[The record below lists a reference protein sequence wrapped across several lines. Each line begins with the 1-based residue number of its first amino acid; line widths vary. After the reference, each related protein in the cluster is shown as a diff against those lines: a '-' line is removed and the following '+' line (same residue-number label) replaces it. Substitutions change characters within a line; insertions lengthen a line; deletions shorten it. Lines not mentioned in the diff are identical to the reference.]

1 MINLS
6 DIFNDLFSG
15 AFRVSVLIQIVTL
28 GFALIFWV
36 VLSKLLNLEAR
47 PWSLERRYKY
57 ISAFKELANELL
69 LLFILRIFSLALDNL
84 TGVAGLAF
92 FITGFYGLILIS
104 RVLIILLKF
113 HAPIAV
119 VSKFDLSVLRPAYV
133 IVGFLS
139 ILSQISDLPSFLASP
154 VVVFG
159 GDNFSF
165 NDLLLLS
172 FGSYFLVTGTA
183 LPAWGLTWLAANL
196 FQLSKPAL
204 RAAELII
211 RYLIVAIGLISILAI
226 VGVNYTFLAAIGGGL
241 SVGLGFGLKEVFSN
255 FISGLWLLIE
265 GAVRPGDV
273 LLLENGSGEDPCEVL
288 ELGMRATTLWRDR
301 DNVELVVPNQLF
313 FTQQMVTYSG
323 VRDRYRRGQV
333 LIGAAYR
340 HPPEQV
346 IAILEAVAATVPRI
360 LETPAPKGLLLRY
373 DDSAITYAI
382 RYWIEDP
389 MNGISV
395 ASAVGIA
402 VWNAFSREGIEI
414 PYPQRV
420 LHMDAAIPNARTQI

>member
-1 MINLS
+1 MNNLS
-6 DIFNDLFSG
+6 DIFNDLFSD

-47 PWSLERRYKY
+47 HWPLERRYKY

-69 LLFILRIFSLALDNL
+69 LLFVLRTFSLALDSIS
-84 TGVAGLAF
+84 GVAGLAF
-92 FITGFYGLILIS
+92 FITSFYGLFLFS
-104 RVLIILLKF
+104 RFLIILLKF

-139 ILSQISDLPSFLASP
+139 VLSQISDLPSLLASP
-154 VVVFG
+154 VAMVG

-165 NDLLLLS
+165 NDVLLLLL
-172 FGSYFLVTGTA
+172 GSYFLATGTA

-196 FQLSKPAL
+196 FQLSKPAI
-204 RAAELII
+204 RATELII
-211 RYLIVAIGLISILAI
+211 RYLIVAIGLISILVI

-273 LLLENGSGEDPCEVL
+273 LLLETGSGEDPCEVL

-346 IAILEAVAATVPRI
+346 IAILEAVAATVPRV
-360 LETPAPKGLLLRY
+360 LAKPAPKGLLLRY

-395 ASAVGIA
+395 ASEVGIA

>member
-1 MINLS
+1 MNNLS
-6 DIFNDLFSG
+6 DIFNDLFSD

-47 PWSLERRYKY
+47 PWPLERRYKY

-92 FITGFYGLILIS
+92 FITGFYSLILIS

-133 IVGFLS
+133 IVGFLGV
-139 ILSQISDLPSFLASP
+139 LSQISDLPSFLASP

-211 RYLIVAIGLISILAI
+211 RYLIVAIGLISIFAI

-255 FISGLWLLIE
+255 FISGLWLLLE

-346 IAILEAVAATVPRI
+346 ISILEAVAATVPRV
-360 LETPAPKGLLLRY
+360 LAKPAPKGLLLRY
-373 DDSAITYAI
+373 DDSAIIYSI

-395 ASAVGIA
+395 ASQVGIA
-402 VWNAFSREGIEI
+402 IWSAFSREGIEI

-420 LHMDAAIPNARTQI
+420 LHMDSTVSNARTQI

>member
-1 MINLS
+1 MNNLS
-6 DIFNDLFSG
+6 DILNDLLSDT
-15 AFRVSVLIQIVTL
+15 FRVPVLLQIVTL
-28 GFALIFWV
+28 VFALIFWFR
-36 VLSKLLNLEAR
+36 LKKLLNLENR
-47 PWSLERRYKY
+47 VWPLEKRYKY
-57 ISAFKELANELL
+57 IPSFKQLADELL
-69 LLFILRIFSLALDNL
+69 LLFVLRIFSLALDNL

-104 RVLIILLKF
+104 RFLIILLKF

-119 VSKFDLSVLRPAYV
+119 VSRFDLSVLRPAYV

-139 ILSQISDLPSFLASP
+139 VLSQISDLPSFLASP

-273 LLLENGSGEDPCEVL
+273 LLLETGCGEDPCEVL
-288 ELGMRATTLWRDR
+288 ELGVRATTLWRDR

-323 VRDRYRRGQV
+323 VRDRHRRGQV

-346 IAILEAVAATVPRI
+346 ISILEAVAATVPRV
-360 LETPAPKGLLLRY
+360 LAKPAPKGLLLRY

-395 ASAVGIA
+395 ASEVGIA

>member
-1 MINLS
+1 MNNLS
-6 DIFNDLFSG
+6 DIFNELFSD

-47 PWSLERRYKY
+47 PWPLERRYKY

-69 LLFILRIFSLALDNL
+69 LLFVLRTFSLALDSIS
-84 TGVAGLAF
+84 GVAGLAF
-92 FITGFYGLILIS
+92 FITSFYGLCLFS
-104 RVLIILLKF
+104 RFLIILLKF
-113 HAPIAV
+113 HVPIAV
-119 VSKFDLSVLRPAYV
+119 VSKFDLSVLRPACV

-139 ILSQISDLPSFLASP
+139 VLSQISDLPSLLASP
-154 VVVFG
+154 VAMVS

-165 NDLLLLS
+165 NDVLLLLL
-172 FGSYFLVTGTA
+172 GSYFLATGTA

-196 FQLSKPAL
+196 FQLSKPAI
-204 RAAELII
+204 RATELII
-211 RYLIVAIGLISILAI
+211 RYLIVAIGLISILVI

-273 LLLENGSGEDPCEVL
+273 LLLETGTGEDPCEVL

>member
-1 MINLS
+1 MNSLS
-6 DIFNDLFSG
+6 DIFNDLLSDT
-15 AFRVSVLIQIVTL
+15 FRVPVLLQIVTL
-28 GFALIFWV
+28 VFALIFWFR
-36 VLSKLLNLEAR
+36 LKKLLNLENR
-47 PWSLERRYKY
+47 LWPLEKSYKY
-57 ISAFKELANELL
+57 ISSFKQLADELL
-69 LLFILRIFSLALDNL
+69 LLFVSRIFSLALDNL

-92 FITGFYGLILIS
+92 FVTGFYGLVFIS
-104 RVLIILLKF
+104 RFLIILLKF

-119 VSKFDLSVLRPAYV
+119 VSRFDHSLLRPAYV
-133 IVGFLS
+133 IVGFLGV
-139 ILSQISDLPSFLASP
+139 LSQVSDLPSLLASP
-154 VVVFG
+154 VAMIG

-165 NDLLLLS
+165 NDFLLLLL
-172 FGSYFLVTGTA
+172 GSYFLVTGTA
-183 LPAWGLTWLAANL
+183 LPAWGLTWLASNL
-196 FQLSKPAL
+196 FELSKPAF
-204 RAAELII
+204 RATELII
-211 RYLIVAIGLISILAI
+211 RYLIVAIGLISILVT
-226 VGVNYTFLAAIGGGL
+226 VGVNYTFLAAVSGGL

-346 IAILEAVAATVPRI
+346 ISILEAVAATVPRV
-360 LETPAPKGLLLRY
+360 LAKPAPKGLLLRY
-373 DDSAITYAI
+373 EDSAITYAI

-395 ASAVGIA
+395 ASQVGIA
-402 VWNAFSREGIEI
+402 IWNAFSLEGIEI
-414 PYPQRV
+414 PFPQRV
-420 LHMDAAIPNARTQI
+420 LHMDSTVSNARTQI

>member
-1 MINLS
+1 MNSLS
-6 DIFNDLFSG
+6 VIFGYIASEISRSSVLLQVVTFAAALFSW
-15 AFRVSVLIQIVTL
+15 LTL
-28 GFALIFWV
+28 T
-36 VLSKLLNLEAR
+36 KLLDLEGR
-47 PWSLERRYKY
+47 RWPLEKRFKY
-57 ISAFKELANELL
+57 ITAFKQLANELL
-69 LLFILRIFSLALDNL
+69 LLLVLRVFTLVLDYI
-84 TGVAGLAF
+84 TDVAGLLF
-92 FITGFYGLILIS
+92 FVTGFYGLCLLS
-104 RVLIILLKF
+104 RFFIVFLKF
-113 HAPIAV
+113 YAPISI
-119 VSKFDLSVLRPAYV
+119 VSRFDICVLRPGYV
-133 IVGFLS
+133 IIGVLS
-139 ILSQISDLPSFLASP
+139 FLSQILDLPSLLASP
-154 VVVFG
+154 VIMIG

-165 NDLLLLS
+165 NDFLLLLL
-172 FGSYFLVTGTA
+172 GSYFLATGTG
-183 LPAWGLTWLAANL
+183 LPAWGLTWLAAKV
-196 FQLSKPAL
+196 FHLSKPAL
-204 RAAELII
+204 RAAELIV
-211 RYLIVAIGLISILAI
+211 RYLIVAIGLVLMLSTI
-226 VGVNYTFLAAIGGGL
+226 GVNYTFLAAVGGGL

-273 LLLENGSGEDPCEVL
+273 LLLESGTGEDPCEVL

-360 LETPAPKGLLLRY
+360 LDTPAPKGLLLRY

-389 MNGISV
+389 MNGI
-395 ASAVGIA
+395 GISSQVSIA
-402 VWNAFSREGIEI
+402 IWNAFSSHGIEI

-420 LHMDAAIPNARTQI
+420 LHAEGVSSGAIL

>member
-1 MINLS
+1 MLS
-6 DIFNDLFSG
+6 SND
-15 AFRVSVLIQIVTL
+15 
-28 GFALIFWV
+28 
-36 VLSKLLNLEAR
+36 
-47 PWSLERRYKY
+47 
-57 ISAFKELANELL
+57 
-69 LLFILRIFSLALDNL
+69 
-84 TGVAGLAF
+84 
-92 FITGFYGLILIS
+92 
-104 RVLIILLKF
+104 
-113 HAPIAV
+113 
-119 VSKFDLSVLRPAYV
+119 
-133 IVGFLS
+133 
-139 ILSQISDLPSFLASP
+139 
-154 VVVFG
+154 
-159 GDNFSF
+159 FSF
-165 NDLLLLS
+165 NDLLLLV
-172 FGSYFLVTGTA
+172 FGSYFLATGTA
-183 LPAWGLTWLAANL
+183 LPAWCLTWFFSGV
-196 FQLSKPAL
+196 FQLSKPAH

-211 RYLIVAIGLISILAI
+211 RYLITGVGFVLIFMI

-241 SVGLGFGLKEVFSN
+241 SVGLGFGLKEIFSN
-255 FISGLWLLIE
+255 FISGIWLLIE

-273 LLLENGSGEDPCEVL
+273 LLLENGNGEDPCEVL

-346 IAILEAVAATVPRI
+346 IAILEAVAATVPRV
-360 LETPAPKGLLLRY
+360 LAKPAPKGLLLRY

-395 ASAVGIA
+395 ASEVGIA

>member
-1 MINLS
+1 MNSLS
-6 DIFNDLFSG
+6 VIFGYIASEISRSSVLLQVVTFAAALFSW
-15 AFRVSVLIQIVTL
+15 LTL
-28 GFALIFWV
+28 T
-36 VLSKLLNLEAR
+36 KLLDLEGR
-47 PWSLERRYKY
+47 RWPLEKRFKY
-57 ISAFKELANELL
+57 ITAFKQLANELL
-69 LLFILRIFSLALDNL
+69 FLLVLRVFTLALDYI
-84 TGVAGLAF
+84 TDVAGLLF
-92 FITGFYGLILIS
+92 FVTGFYGLCLLS
-104 RVLIILLKF
+104 RFFIVFLKF
-113 HAPIAV
+113 YAPISI
-119 VSKFDLSVLRPAYV
+119 VSRFDICVLRPGYV
-133 IVGFLS
+133 IIGVLS
-139 ILSQISDLPSFLASP
+139 FLSQILDLPSLLASP
-154 VVVFG
+154 VIMIG

-165 NDLLLLS
+165 NDFLLLLL
-172 FGSYFLVTGTA
+172 GSYFLATGTG
-183 LPAWGLTWLAANL
+183 LPAWGLTWLAAKV
-196 FQLSKPAL
+196 FHLSKPAL
-204 RAAELII
+204 RAAELIV
-211 RYLIVAIGLISILAI
+211 RYLIVAIGLVLMLSTI
-226 VGVNYTFLAAIGGGL
+226 GVNYTFLAAVGGGL

-273 LLLENGSGEDPCEVL
+273 LLLESGTGEDPCEVL

-360 LETPAPKGLLLRY
+360 LDTPAPKGLLLRY

-389 MNGISV
+389 MNGI
-395 ASAVGIA
+395 GISSQVSIA
-402 VWNAFSREGIEI
+402 IWNAFSSHGIEI

-420 LHMDAAIPNARTQI
+420 LHAEGVSSGAIL

>member
-1 MINLS
+1 MSNLS
-6 DIFNDLFSG
+6 DIFNDLFSD

-28 GFALIFWV
+28 VFALIFWF
-36 VLSKLLNLEAR
+36 VLKKLLRLETR
-47 PWSLERRYKY
+47 PWPLEKRYKY
-57 ISAFKELANELL
+57 ISAFKELASELL
-69 LLFILRIFSLALDNL
+69 LLFVLRIFSLALDSIS
-84 TGVAGLAF
+84 GVAGLAF
-92 FITGFYGLILIS
+92 FIAGFYGLCLFS
-104 RVLIILLKF
+104 RFLIILLKF
-113 HAPIAV
+113 HAPIGV
-119 VSKFDLSVLRPAYV
+119 VSKFDLCVLRPAYV

-139 ILSQISDLPSFLASP
+139 VLSQISDLPSLLASP
-154 VVVFG
+154 VAIVG

-165 NDLLLLS
+165 NDFLLLIL
-172 FGSYFLVTGTA
+172 GSYFLATGTA

-196 FQLSKPAL
+196 LQLSKPAL
-204 RAAELII
+204 RATELII

-226 VGVNYTFLAAIGGGL
+226 VGVNYTFLAAVGGGL
-241 SVGLGFGLKEVFSN
+241 SVGLGFGLKEVFTN

-273 LLLENGSGEDPCEVL
+273 LLLETGSGEDPCEVL

-346 IAILEAVAATVPRI
+346 IAILEAVAATVPRV
-360 LETPAPKGLLLRY
+360 LAKPAPKGLLLRY

-395 ASAVGIA
+395 ASEVGIA

-420 LHMDAAIPNARTQI
+420 LHMGAAIPNARTQI